1 MPTARQHRRVRQS
14 YDVVAEDYAARIG
27 GELAGKPLDRGLLG
41 ALVEQTADDAPLAD
55 LGCGPGHVTAWMAG
69 LGVRCTGID
78 LSPEMIAIGRREYPQ
93 VDFRVG
99 DLLALPAA
107 DAEFGAAVA
116 LYSLIHLEPAE
127 LPAALGEIRRV
138 LRPGGLL
145 LVAFHIG
152 TEVRHTT
159 QWWGHEVDVDFHF
172 FEPDAI
178 AGLLDDAGFILQ
190 ARLERT
196 SYPAEVQTRRAYLLA
211 RRA

>member
-14 YDVVAEDYAARIG
+14 YDAVAEEYAARIG
-27 GELAGKPLDRGLLG
+27 GELGGKPLDRGLLG
-41 ALVEQTADDAPLAD
+41 ALIEQTADGAPLAD
-55 LGCGPGHVTAWMAG
+55 LGCGPGHVAAWIAG
-69 LGVRCTGID
+69 HGVSCTGID
-78 LSPEMIAIGRREYPQ
+78 LSPGMIAIGRREYPQ

-107 DAEFGAAVA
+107 DAEFGSAVA

-152 TEVRHTT
+152 TEVRHTA
-159 QWWGHEVDVDFHF
+159 QWWGHEVDVDFTF

-178 AGLLDDAGFILQ
+178 AGLLDDAGFALQ

-196 SYPAEVQTRRAYLLA
+196 SYPAEVQTRRGYLLA

>member
-14 YDVVAEDYAARIG
+14 YDAVAEEYAVRIG

-41 ALVEQTADDAPLAD
+41 ALIEQTADGAPLAD
-55 LGCGPGHVTAWMAG
+55 LGCGPGHVAAWMAG
-69 LGVRCTGID
+69 HGVPCTGID

-93 VDFRVG
+93 VEFRVG
-99 DLLALPAA
+99 DLLSLPAA
-107 DAEFGAAVA
+107 DAEFGSAVA

-138 LRPGGLL
+138 LRPDGLL

-152 TEVRHTT
+152 TEVRHTA

-172 FEPDAI
+172 MEPDAI
-178 AGLLDDAGFILQ
+178 AELLEDAGFAVQ

-196 SYPAEVQTRRAYLLA
+196 SYPAEAQTRRGYLLA